1 MSTPL
6 IITTILITI
15 IAILV
20 ELYHAAPDHVEE
32 SGCKVVISGGDF
44 VRKVER
50 GKSQARN
57 TQSGAACPSREDK
70 NGCPTEAAMT
80 ARRAGT
86 TQLRLS
92 RSGSLSPG
100 SVKNHRRLGRASP
113 GMS

>member
-1 MSTPL
+1 MFTTL
-6 IITTILITI
+6 IISIIITI

-20 ELYHAAPDHVEE
+20 ELYHAAPNHVKE

-50 GKSQARN
+50 CQARN
-57 TQSGAACPSREDK
+57 TQSGAACPSWEDK

-86 TQLRLS
+86 TQYSYIPGQECNLREGPKSHL
-92 RSGSLSPG
+92 
-100 SVKNHRRLGRASP
+100 RLGRASP